1 MNENQILL
9 YLRRYVIPL
18 FIFTFVLTFF
28 ENFWLFLISFVIFL
42 LLYINFAWK
51 YKNLNFVSIIFFLG
65 SLSLGS
71 YFRFNYNFYKH
82 NIYSKWFV
90 KKYFT
95 VEDTYKKWQYILSDD
110 FWWTFLAK
118 NMAQGYKLWE
128 KLKIYWTV
136 IPTSWNFQSRSQNF
150 FSTKLPL
157 DNLDTFGQFDYNKFL
172 KMKWINWTIYV
183 KAEYSKHQSNPTFF
197 QQLKQNI
204 SDKIQ
209 QLYINY
215 PTKYSA
221 LVWWLLIWDKSLLDK
236 ETYKEF
242 IHSGLV
248 HIIVVS
254 GWNMMFFMI
263 FLSFLLFFVPF
274 YLRLI
279 IIWIFLIMYA
289 ITAWNDSSVIRA
301 LIMGILGLLALFYGQ
316 AVSTKRLLWLAFI
329 VMLLYNPYYLVYD
342 LGFILSFLAIIW
354 ILTFNIFQ
362 IKTWNDQYIPAIIA
376 YKTTFK
382 EWKKSLSWVKD
393 KVKYVSTLFIIKFR
407 NDYFLPTMWASIFTA
422 PAILFFT
429 KQVNLLAFIAS
440 LIVIPFVPLIML
452 VNIIALIMLIVWI
465 PGYELLVQANKPLL
479 DLIFYMSDL
488 IGNHWTVF
496 IKW

>member
-1 MNENQILL
+1 
-9 YLRRYVIPL
+9 
-18 FIFTFVLTFF
+18 
-28 ENFWLFLISFVIFL
+28 
-42 LLYINFAWK
+42 
-51 YKNLNFVSIIFFLG
+51 
-65 SLSLGS
+65 
-71 YFRFNYNFYKH
+71 
-82 NIYSKWFV
+82 
-90 KKYFT
+90 
-95 VEDTYKKWQYILSDD
+95 
-110 FWWTFLAK
+110 
-118 NMAQGYKLWE
+118 
-128 KLKIYWTV
+128 
-136 IPTSWNFQSRSQNF
+136 
-150 FSTKLPL
+150 
-157 DNLDTFGQFDYNKFL
+157 
-172 KMKWINWTIYV
+172 
-183 KAEYSKHQSNPTFF
+183 
-197 QQLKQNI
+197 
-204 SDKIQ
+204 
-209 QLYINY
+209 
-215 PTKYSA
+215 
-221 LVWWLLIWDKSLLDK
+221 
-236 ETYKEF
+236 
-242 IHSGLV
+242 
-248 HIIVVS
+248 
-254 GWNMMFFMI
+254 
-263 FLSFLLFFVPF
+263 
-274 YLRLI
+274 
-279 IIWIFLIMYA
+279 
-289 ITAWNDSSVIRA
+289 
-301 LIMGILGLLALFYGQ
+301 
-316 AVSTKRLLWLAFI
+316 
-329 VMLLYNPYYLVYD
+329 MLLYNPYYLVYD